1 LLDCPVCRR
10 DLNPFIHQSTHPPIH
25 FPLMSGQAQITS
37 VEAIAAFRADLVVY
51 LAQVKPLLD
60 EVASEVMHTR
70 SWLQDDRRRF
80 WQQELRVRG
89 RRLEEAKQELFNAS
103 ISRMGEAKSFQQM
116 AVQRAQREVQAAEE
130 KLTILRKWDHELD
143 DRSAPLVK
151 QMEQLHG
158 FLGVE
163 MAKAVAYLDQALK
176 ALDAYQ
182 SVAPRPAEKTQEPK

>member
-1 LLDCPVCRR
+1 
-10 DLNPFIHQSTHPPIH
+10 
-25 FPLMSGQAQITS
+25 MSGQAQVTS
-37 VEAIAAFRADLVVY
+37 VEAIASFRAELVVY
-51 LAQVKPLLD
+51 LAQMKPVLD
-60 EVASEVMHTR
+60 EVTSEVQHTR
-70 SWLQDDRRRF
+70 SWLEDDRRRF

-89 RRLEEAKQELFNAS
+89 RRLEDAKQELFNAS
-103 ISRMGEAKSFQQM
+103 LSLMGETKSFQQM
-116 AVQRAQREVQAAEE
+116 AVQRAQRDVQAVED
-130 KLTILRKWDHELD
+130 KLVIIKKWGRELD

-182 SVAPRPAEKTQEPK
+182 SSAPPRAESTGEPA